1 MARMVASAA
10 DTMPLAPIDWAII
23 VTYFVVALAVGLYY
37 RKRAGSSLAE
47 FFLSGRSLPWWIAGT
62 SMVATSFAA
71 DTPLAVTGLVAR
83 HGIAGNWFW
92 WSFALGGMVIVFVY
106 ARLWRRAGVMTDVEL
121 VELRYGGKPAA
132 FLRGFRSIYIALL
145 VNSIIVGWVTAAMLN
160 VLKFTV
166 LSGTPAATGASDWII
181 IVTLFAIVGLYSTLS
196 GLWGVVITD
205 FLQFLVAMAGSIV
218 FAGYCVA
225 HVGGLDA
232 MRERLATGYAGG
244 EQILRFLPDFS
255 STDPWM
261 PLNIFLIML
270 FVQWWASWYPGSEP
284 GGGGAMVQRMASC
297 RSERDAL
304 LATLWY
310 QLAHYCLRPWPWLL
324 VALTALAVY
333 PDLRE
338 LPDPGVGYPMLIR
351 DLAPAGLRGT
361 MLVVFFAAFMS
372 TLSTQINWAAS
383 YLVGDFYKRFLKPE
397 ADEKHLTR
405 VSRLTTLLVMLVCM
419 GSAWIMRGIAVDEA
433 WKFLAALGAG
443 TGAVFILRWFWWRIN
458 AWSEISAMIASL
470 VYFIGVSRYVASN
483 ELRLAVVAA
492 LTIPTWLLVTFLTRP
507 EEEARLDAFYEK
519 IRPGGGGWKPIA
531 ERKPG
536 VDADQHLLASVLAA
550 FLATGV
556 VYFTIPGVGLV
567 LFGELGRG
575 TLALAGALACGVMT
589 YQLVHRIG
597 WEKMTR

>member
-1 MARMVASAA
+1 
-10 DTMPLAPIDWAII
+10 MPLAPIDWIII
-23 VTYFVVALAVGLYY
+23 VAYFVIALAVGLYY
-37 RKRAGSSLAE
+37 RERAGSSLDE
-47 FFLSGRSLPWWIAGT
+47 YFLSGRSLPWWIAGT

-71 DTPLAVTGLVAR
+71 DTPLAVTGLVAKY
-83 HGIAGNWFW
+83 GVAGNWFW

-145 VNSIIVGWVTAAMLN
+145 VNSIIVGWVTAAMIN

-166 LSGTPAATGASDWII
+166 FSGTETASGASDWLI
-181 IVTLFAIVGLYSTLS
+181 IVALFAIVGLYSTLS
-196 GLWGVVITD
+196 GMWGVVITD
-205 FLQFLVAMAGSIV
+205 FLQFIVAMVGSIV
-218 FAGYCVA
+218 FAVYCVQ

-232 MRERLATGYAGG
+232 MRERLTTGYEGG

-255 STDPWM
+255 SADPWM

-304 LATLWY
+304 LASLWY

-324 VALTALAVY
+324 VALSALAVY
-333 PDLRE
+333 PDLRALE
-338 LPDPGVGYPMLIR
+338 DPGVGYPMLIR
-351 DLAPAGLRGT
+351 DLAPAGLRGV

-383 YLVGDFYKRFLKPE
+383 YLVGDFYKRFLKPD
-397 ADEKHLTR
+397 ADENHLTW
-405 VSRLTTLLVMLVCM
+405 VSRLTTLFVMIVCM

-470 VYFIGVSRYVASN
+470 LYFIVVSSYVESN
-483 ELRLAVVAA
+483 EIRLAVVAA
-492 LTIPTWLLVTFLTRP
+492 LTIPTWVIVTFVTRP
-507 EEEARLDAFYEK
+507 EKDAQLDAFYEK
-519 IRPGGGGWKPIA
+519 IRPGGNGWKPVA
-531 ERKPG
+531 ARKPG
-536 VDADQHLLASVLAA
+536 VDVDKHLLWSVIAA
-550 FLATGV
+550 FLATAI
-556 VYFTIPGVGLV
+556 VYLTIPGVGML
-567 LFGELGRG
+567 LFGDYGKG
-575 TLALAGALACGVMT
+575 ALALAGALACAVAT